1 VVGRVGSTACIV
13 HVNVTLT
20 RSIVKV
26 KVKVTNSDFPKI
38 TENCTVL
45 GLPSPPF
52 PHVVQN

>member
-1 VVGRVGSTACIV
+1 MVGRVGSTACIV

-52 PHVVQN
+52 PHVAQN